1 MTIWEVGG
9 QPLVDRLRELHG
21 KDMSFARIA
30 NQLSAEFN
38 IRVSRNAC
46 IGKAT
51 RMGFPIRARTYAER
65 GARGH
70 VTTPRKRVSRIQSA
84 GVGIVRR
91 VRVSIEEIRLQ
102 LADVVPL
109 HVSFDDL
116 RHDQCRYPYG
126 DALPFTFCGCEKLPG
141 ASYCEPHQRLT
152 RSGSM
157 MTAEEYALHKRAY
170 REKMIAEAA

>member
-1 MTIWEVGG
+1 MATPWEMGG
-9 QPLVDRLRELHG
+9 QPLVDRLKELHG

-30 NQLSAEFN
+30 NQLSAEFKF
-38 IRVSRNAC
+38 RVSRNAC

-51 RMGFPIRARTYAER
+51 RLGFPIRAKTPGER

-70 VTTPRKRVSRIQSA
+70 TRKATRIQSA

-91 VRVSIEEIRLQ
+91 VTVSIEEIRLQ

-109 HVSFDDL
+109 HLSFDVL

-126 DALPFTFCGCEKLPG
+126 EATPYTFCGCEKLPG
-141 ASYCEPHQRLT
+141 VSYCEPHQRLT
-152 RSGSM
+152 GSRSM